1 DINNMYHWTQESL
14 LTVNPD
20 KCSSM
25 TISRSGTNHRPYQM
39 NNIPLNKTIV
49 KRGLG
54 VILDNRLTFEHHIQA
69 KIKKSNSIMALIRR
83 TYTYLDNHTF
93 LLLYKSFVRPHL
105 EYANQVWKPHLKKH
119 ITTIENV
126 Q

>member
-1 DINNMYHWTQESL
+1 F
-14 LTVNPD
+14 NPD

-25 TISRSGTNHRPYQM
+25 TISRFKTNHRQYQM
-39 NNIPLNKTIV
+39 SNSPLNKTIV
-49 KRGLG
+49 ERDLS
-54 VILDNRLTFEHHIQA
+54 VILDNRLTFEHYIQA

-105 EYANQVWKPHLKKH
+105 EYAN
-119 ITTIENV
+119 
-126 Q
+126 